1 MERGL
6 GFAGP
11 PLSARQRSVRVAF
24 LGIGIM
30 GRPMAANLA
39 RAGHELT
46 VWNRTGE
53 KAEAFASE
61 HGAAAAGTPA
71 EAAHGAEAVITMVVD
86 VPDVEAVL
94 FGEDGAA
101 EGIESGTLAI
111 DMSTIAPSASRA
123 IGKRLG
129 EQGVDFL
136 DAPVTG
142 SRPRAEDGTLTIMV
156 GGSEEALERARPL
169 LEAMGERVVHIGESG
184 HGTMAKVIANTV
196 SAINSVA
203 LAEALTMART
213 AGLDLDAWLQIAR
226 AGSSGSTM
234 LELKAAP
241 MIDHDFE
248 PLFKLEQMLKD
259 VRHCLAEARALG
271 VELRMAEIAERLY
284 AEADEEGHG
293 GEDFAAVV
301 TVAEAAA
308 RR

>member
-1 MERGL
+1 
-6 GFAGP
+6 
-11 PLSARQRSVRVAF
+11 VRVAF
-24 LGIGIM
+24 LGLGIM

-46 VWNRTGE
+46 VWNRTAE

-61 HGAAAAGTPA
+61 HGAAAAGSPA
-71 EAAHGAEAVITMVVD
+71 EAARGAEAVITMVVD
-86 VPDVEAVL
+86 VRDVEAVL

-101 EGIESGTLAI
+101 EGMEQGALAI

-123 IGKRLG
+123 IGERLA
-129 EQGVDFL
+129 EKGVEFL

-156 GGSEEALERARPL
+156 GGSEEGVERALPL
-169 LEAMGERVVHIGESG
+169 FEAMGERVVRMGESG

-196 SAINSVA
+196 SAINAAA
-203 LAEALTMART
+203 LAEALTMARA
-213 AGLDLDAWLQIAR
+213 AGLDLDAWLEIAR

-234 LELKAAP
+234 LELKARP
-241 MIDHDFE
+241 MVDHDFE

-259 VRHCLAEARALG
+259 VRHCMAEARALG
-271 VELRMAEIAERLY
+271 VELRLAEVAERLY
-284 AEADEEGHG
+284 AQADGEGRG

-301 TVAEAAA
+301 TVAEEAA
-308 RR
+308 RG

>member
-1 MERGL
+1 
-6 GFAGP
+6 
-11 PLSARQRSVRVAF
+11 VRVAF
-24 LGIGIM
+24 LGLGIM

-46 VWNRTGE
+46 VWNRTAE

-61 HGAAAAGTPA
+61 HGAAAAGSPA
-71 EAAHGAEAVITMVVD
+71 EAARGAEAVITMVVD

-101 EGIESGTLAI
+101 DGMERGALAI

-123 IGKRLG
+123 IGERLAAKG
-129 EQGVDFL
+129 IEFL

-142 SRPRAEDGTLTIMV
+142 SRPRAEEGTLTIMV
-156 GGSEEALERARPL
+156 GGSEEAAERASPL
-169 LEAMGERVVHIGESG
+169 FESMGERVVRMGESG

-196 SAINSVA
+196 SAINAAA
-203 LAEALTMART
+203 LAEALTMARA
-213 AGLDLDAWLQIAR
+213 AGLDLDAWLEIAR

-234 LELKAAP
+234 LELKAGP
-241 MIDHDFE
+241 MVDHDFE

-259 VRHCLAEARALG
+259 VRHCMAEARALG
-271 VELRMAEIAERLY
+271 VELRLAEIAERLY
-284 AEADEEGHG
+284 AEAEDGGRG

-301 TVAEAAA
+301 TVAEAAV
-308 RR
+308 RG

>member
-1 MERGL
+1 
-6 GFAGP
+6 
-11 PLSARQRSVRVAF
+11 
-24 LGIGIM
+24 M

-46 VWNRTGE
+46 VWNRTAE

-61 HGAAAAGTPA
+61 HGAAAAGSPA
-71 EAAHGAEAVITMVVD
+71 EAARGAEAVITMVVD

-94 FGEDGAA
+94 FGEGGAA
-101 EGIESGTLAI
+101 EAMEQGALAI

-123 IGKRLG
+123 IGERLAVKG
-129 EQGVDFL
+129 IEFL

-156 GGSEEALERARPL
+156 GGSEEGVERAFPL
-169 LEAMGERVVHIGESG
+169 FEAMGERVVRMGESG

-196 SAINSVA
+196 SAINAAA
-203 LAEALTMART
+203 LAEALTMARA
-213 AGLDLDAWLQIAR
+213 AGLDLDAWLEIAR

-234 LELKAAP
+234 LELKAGP
-241 MIDHDFE
+241 MVDHDFE

-259 VRHCLAEARALG
+259 VRHCMAEARALG
-271 VELRMAEIAERLY
+271 VQLRLAEIAERLY
-284 AEADEEGHG
+284 AQADDEGRG

-308 RR
+308 RG

>member
-1 MERGL
+1 
-6 GFAGP
+6 
-11 PLSARQRSVRVAF
+11 
-24 LGIGIM
+24 M

-46 VWNRTGE
+46 VWNRTAE

-61 HGAAAAGTPA
+61 HGAAAAGSPA
-71 EAAHGAEAVITMVVD
+71 EAARGAEAVITMVVD

-94 FGEDGAA
+94 FGEGGAA
-101 EGIESGTLAI
+101 EAMEQGALAI

-123 IGKRLG
+123 IGERLAVKG
-129 EQGVDFL
+129 IEFL

-156 GGSEEALERARPL
+156 GGSEEGVERAFPL
-169 LEAMGERVVHIGESG
+169 FEAMGERVVRMGESG

-196 SAINSVA
+196 SAINAAA
-203 LAEALTMART
+203 LAEALTMARA
-213 AGLDLDAWLQIAR
+213 AGLDLDAWLEIAR

-234 LELKAAP
+234 LELKAGP
-241 MIDHDFE
+241 MVDHDFE

-259 VRHCLAEARALG
+259 VRHCMAEARVLG
-271 VELRMAEIAERLY
+271 VQLRLAEIAERLY
-284 AEADEEGHG
+284 AQADDEGRG

-308 RR
+308 RG